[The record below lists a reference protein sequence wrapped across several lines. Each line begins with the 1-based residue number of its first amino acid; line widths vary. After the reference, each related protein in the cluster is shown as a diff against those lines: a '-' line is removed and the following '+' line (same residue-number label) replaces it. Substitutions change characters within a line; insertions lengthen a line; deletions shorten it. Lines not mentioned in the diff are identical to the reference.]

1 MFNRKADN
9 IDDVEEYLKS
19 RKTSDRE
26 SKFKRDKV
34 DFDREEVKDREAVQD
49 RHTET
54 YKRTENYEKDN
65 DGLKVT
71 AKGIAESIESGA
83 DIALKNGRVLRNGKV
98 YGPNGEIKD
107 AARLAPFRKENT
119 IDTLAYVSLSMA
131 FASMFMQIVSLPTFI
146 LSLVCLCSKRKN
158 NKVAVNICAG
168 ISLVVSLFI
177 LIICIII
184 IVAFAGLLVGAS
196 YNWN

>member
-19 RKTSDRE
+19 RKTHDGE

-34 DFDREEVKDREAVQD
+34 DFDRKAVRERDKAED
-49 RHTET
+49 RHTEI
-54 YKRTENYEKDN
+54 YKRTENYKKDN
-65 DGLKVT
+65 NNVKVT
-71 AKGIAESIESGA
+71 AESIAESIESGA

-131 FASMFMQIVSLPTFI
+131 FISIFMQLVSLPTFI
-146 LSLVCLCSKRKN
+146 LSLVCLFSKRKN

-177 LIICIII
+177 LIICIVII
-184 IVAFAGLLVGAS
+184 IAFTGLLVGAS
-196 YNWN
+196 YHWS